1 MSLGR
6 PTKRNPKRE
15 KIILEGVAKGES
27 LRKVCKRAGIETTTF
42 LDWVRKDDSFA
53 LQYARAKEI
62 AAELMADEILE
73 IADDTSQDELF
84 VDQEDASGKSAKR
97 VQNSEFIN
105 RSRLRVDSRKWLLSK
120 LLPKKFG
127 EKLEVDTPEGKPL
140 IMVVSAARTKSENES
155 GC

>member
-15 KIILEGVAKGES
+15 KIILEGVAKGKS
-27 LRKVCKRAGIETTTF
+27 LRKVCKEAGIETTTF

-84 VDQEDASGKSAKR
+84 VEQEDASGKSAKR

-120 LLPKKFG
+120 LLPKKYG
-127 EKLEVDTPEGKPL
+127 DKLELSGDKDSPL
-140 IMVVSAARTKSENES
+140 TVVVRRFTDEAE
-155 GC
+155 

>member
-120 LLPKKFG
+120 LLPKKYG
-127 EKLEVDTPEGKPL
+127 DKLELSGDKDSPL
-140 IMVVSAARTKSENES
+140 TVVVRRFTDEAE
-155 GC
+155 